1 MGAVAEFRSLR
12 KVYRGRTEA
21 LKGVDLSI
29 EEGGAVG
36 LIGPNGAGKTTLA
49 KLLLGLLRPTSGTV
63 WLWDHQ
69 CYDLPHHLRLKIGF
83 LLEERGVYENLTV
96 EENLTFWAKLYEV
109 NTGRVERTLKEWNL
123 SDKRKELVKTLSAG
137 MKQKLAIARSVLH
150 DPPFIIMDEPT
161 SNLDPSARKNVVDL
175 LKSHT
180 CRSKTTLV
188 TSHDLFD
195 IERICTRIVLLR
207 RGTIA
212 AQGTMEEL
220 RRQLRVGREVRI
232 RVSQEIPEDI
242 KQTIAET
249 FVITTIKGNELTVSD
264 DTTDVKDLVRYFV
277 EQGVDVER
285 VEERKLTLED
295 IYTTIVK
302 EDEKG

>member
-1 MGAVAEFRSLR
+1 MGAVAEFRGLR
-12 KVYRGRTEA
+12 KVYRGRTKA

-29 EEGGAVG
+29 EEGEAVG

-63 WLWDHQ
+63 RLWDHE
-69 CYDLPHHLRLKIGF
+69 CYDLPHHLTLKIGF

-109 NTGRVERTLKEWNL
+109 DTGRVERTLKEWDL
-123 SDKRKELVKTLSAG
+123 SDKRNELVKRLSAG
-137 MKQKLAIARSVLH
+137 MKQKLAIARSALH

-161 SNLDPSARKNVVDL
+161 SNLDPSARKDVVDL

-180 CRSKTTLV
+180 SRNKTTLV

-232 RVSQEIPEDI
+232 RVSQAIPEDI
-242 KQTIAET
+242 KQIIAET
-249 FVITTIKGNELTVSD
+249 FVITTIKGNELIVSD

-285 VEERKLTLED
+285 VEESKLTLED

>member
-1 MGAVAEFRSLR
+1 MQAVVDVRDAH
-12 KVYRGRTEA
+12 KVYLGATEA

-29 EEGGAVG
+29 EEGEAVG
-36 LIGPNGAGKTTLA
+36 LIGPNGAGKTTLV
-49 KLLLGLLRPTSGTV
+49 KLLLGLLKPTSGTV
-63 WLWDHQ
+63 RLWDHA

-109 NTGRVERTLKEWNL
+109 DTGRIKRTLDEWAL
-123 SDKRKELVKTLSAG
+123 SDKKKELVKTLSAG
-137 MKQKLAIARSVLH
+137 MKQKLAIARSALH
-150 DPPFIIMDEPT
+150 NPLFIIMDEPT
-161 SNLDPSARKNVVDL
+161 SNLDPSARKDVVDL
-175 LKSHT
+175 LKGHT
-180 CRSKTTLV
+180 GRSQTRFI

-212 AQGTMEEL
+212 AQGSMEEL
-220 RRQLRVGREVRI
+220 RRGLGVGREVRI
-232 RVSQEIPEDI
+232 RVSQEIPEAI
-242 KQTIAET
+242 KQTIAER
-249 FVITTIKGNELTVSD
+249 FVITTIKGDELIVSD
-264 DTTDVKDLVRYFV
+264 EATDVKDLVRFFV

-285 VEERKLTLED
+285 VEESKLTLED

-302 EDEKG
+302 EDEKR

>member
-1 MGAVAEFRSLR
+1 MSSVVELR
-12 KVYRGRTEA
+12 DVEKVYRGGTKA

-29 EEGGAVG
+29 EEGEAVG

-49 KLLLGLLRPTSGTV
+49 KLLLGLLKPTSGTV
-63 WLWDHQ
+63 RLWDHE

-96 EENLTFWAKLYEV
+96 EENLIFWAKLYEV
-109 NTGRVERTLKEWNL
+109 DTGRVERTLKEWDL
-123 SDKRKELVKTLSAG
+123 SDKKKELVKTLSAG
-137 MKQKLAIARSVLH
+137 MKQKLAIAKSALH

-161 SNLDPSARKNVVDL
+161 SNLDPSARKDVVDL
-175 LKSHT
+175 LKGHT
-180 CRSKTTLV
+180 GGGKTTLV

-212 AQGTMEEL
+212 AQGSMEEL
-220 RRQLRVGREVRI
+220 RRQLGVGREVRI
-232 RVSQEIPEDI
+232 RVSQEIPEAI
-242 KQTIAET
+242 KQAIAER
-249 FVITTIKGNELTVSD
+249 FVITTIKGDELIVSD
-264 DTTDVKDLVRYFV
+264 ETSDVKDLVRYFV
-277 EQGVDVER
+277 EQGMDVER
-285 VEERKLTLED
+285 VEESKLTLED

-302 EDEKG
+302 EDEKR

>member
-1 MGAVAEFRSLR
+1 MSSVVELR
-12 KVYRGRTEA
+12 DVEKVYRGGTKA

-29 EEGGAVG
+29 EEGEAVG

-63 WLWDHQ
+63 RLWDHE
-69 CYDLPHHLRLKIGF
+69 CYNLPHHLRLKIGF

-109 NTGRVERTLKEWNL
+109 DTGRVKRTLKEWDL
-123 SDKRKELVKTLSAG
+123 SDKKKELVKTLSAG
-137 MKQKLAIARSVLH
+137 MKQKLAIARSALH

-161 SNLDPSARKNVVDL
+161 SNLDPSARKDVVDL
-175 LKSHT
+175 LKGHT
-180 CRSKTTLV
+180 GGSKTTLV

-195 IERICTRIVLLR
+195 IERICTQIVLLR
-207 RGTIA
+207 QGTIT
-212 AQGTMEEL
+212 AQGTMEDL

-242 KQTIAET
+242 KQAIAIR
-249 FVITTIKGNELTVSD
+249 FVITTIKGDELIVSD
-264 DTTDVKDLVRYFV
+264 ETTDAKDLVRYFV
-277 EQGVDVER
+277 EQGMDVER
-285 VEERKLTLED
+285 VEESKLSLED

-302 EDEKG
+302 EDEKR

>member
-1 MGAVAEFRSLR
+1 MQAVVDVRDAH
-12 KVYRGRTEA
+12 KVYLGATEA

-29 EEGGAVG
+29 EEGEAVG

-49 KLLLGLLRPTSGTV
+49 KLLLGLLKPTSGTV
-63 WLWDHQ
+63 RLWDHE

-96 EENLTFWAKLYEV
+96 EENLIFWAKLYEV
-109 NTGRVERTLKEWNL
+109 DTGRVERTLKEWDL
-123 SDKRKELVKTLSAG
+123 SDKKKELVKTLSAG
-137 MKQKLAIARSVLH
+137 MKQKLAIAKSALH

-161 SNLDPSARKNVVDL
+161 SNLDPSARKDVVDL
-175 LKSHT
+175 LKGHT
-180 CRSKTTLV
+180 GGGKTTLV

-212 AQGTMEEL
+212 AQGSMEEL
-220 RRQLRVGREVRI
+220 RRQLGVGREVRI
-232 RVSQEIPEDI
+232 RVSQEIPEAI
-242 KQTIAET
+242 KQTIAER
-249 FVITTIKGNELTVSD
+249 FVITTIKGDELIVSD
-264 DTTDVKDLVRYFV
+264 ETSDVKDLVRYFV
-277 EQGVDVER
+277 EQGMDVER
-285 VEERKLTLED
+285 VEESKLTLED

-302 EDEKG
+302 EDEKR

>member
-1 MGAVAEFRSLR
+1 VQAVVDVRDAH
-12 KVYRGRTEA
+12 KVYLGATEA

-29 EEGGAVG
+29 EEGEAVG
-36 LIGPNGAGKTTLA
+36 LIGPNGAGKTTLV
-49 KLLLGLLRPTSGTV
+49 KLLLGLLKPTSGTV
-63 WLWDHQ
+63 RLWDHA

-109 NTGRVERTLKEWNL
+109 DTGRIKRTLDEWAL
-123 SDKRKELVKTLSAG
+123 SDKKKELVKTLSAG
-137 MKQKLAIARSVLH
+137 MKQKLAIARSALH
-150 DPPFIIMDEPT
+150 NPLFIIMDEPT
-161 SNLDPSARKNVVDL
+161 SNLDPSARKDVVDL
-175 LKSHT
+175 LKGHT
-180 CRSKTTLV
+180 GRSQTRFI

-212 AQGTMEEL
+212 AQGSMEEL
-220 RRQLRVGREVRI
+220 RRGLGVGREVRI
-232 RVSQEIPEDI
+232 RVSQEIPEAI
-242 KQTIAET
+242 KQTIAER
-249 FVITTIKGNELTVSD
+249 FVITTIKGDELIVSD
-264 DTTDVKDLVRYFV
+264 EATDVKDLVRFFV

-285 VEERKLTLED
+285 VEESKLTLED

-302 EDEKG
+302 EDEKR

>member
-1 MGAVAEFRSLR
+1 MQAVVDVRDAH
-12 KVYRGRTEA
+12 KVYLGATEA

-29 EEGGAVG
+29 EEGEAVG

-63 WLWDHQ
+63 RLWDHE

-109 NTGRVERTLKEWNL
+109 DTGRVERTLKEWDL
-123 SDKRKELVKTLSAG
+123 SDKKKELVKTLSAG
-137 MKQKLAIARSVLH
+137 MKQKLAIAKSALH

-161 SNLDPSARKNVVDL
+161 SNLDPSARKDVVDL
-175 LKSHT
+175 LKGHT
-180 CRSKTTLV
+180 GGGKTTLV

-212 AQGTMEEL
+212 AQGSMEEL
-220 RRQLRVGREVRI
+220 RRQLGVGREVRI
-232 RVSQEIPEDI
+232 RVSQEIPEAI
-242 KQTIAET
+242 KQTIAER
-249 FVITTIKGNELTVSD
+249 FVITTIKGDELIVSD
-264 DTTDVKDLVRYFV
+264 ETSDVKDLVRYFV
-277 EQGVDVER
+277 EQGMDVER
-285 VEERKLTLED
+285 VEESKLTLED

-302 EDEKG
+302 EDEKR

>member
-1 MGAVAEFRSLR
+1 VQAVVDVRDAH
-12 KVYRGRTEA
+12 KVYLGATEA

-29 EEGGAVG
+29 EEGEAVG

-49 KLLLGLLRPTSGTV
+49 KLLLGLLKPTSGTV
-63 WLWDHQ
+63 RLWDHE

-96 EENLTFWAKLYEV
+96 EENLIFWAKLYEV
-109 NTGRVERTLKEWNL
+109 DTGRVERTLKEWDL
-123 SDKRKELVKTLSAG
+123 SDKKKELVKTLSAG
-137 MKQKLAIARSVLH
+137 MKQKLAIAKSALH

-161 SNLDPSARKNVVDL
+161 SNLDPSARKDVVDL
-175 LKSHT
+175 LKGHT
-180 CRSKTTLV
+180 GGGKTTLV

-212 AQGTMEEL
+212 AQGSMEEL
-220 RRQLRVGREVRI
+220 RRQLGVGREVRI
-232 RVSQEIPEDI
+232 RVSQEIPEAI
-242 KQTIAET
+242 KQTIAER
-249 FVITTIKGNELTVSD
+249 FVITTIKGDELIVSD
-264 DTTDVKDLVRYFV
+264 ETSDVKDLVRYFV
-277 EQGVDVER
+277 EQGMDVER
-285 VEERKLTLED
+285 VEESKLTLED

-302 EDEKG
+302 EDEKR

>member
-1 MGAVAEFRSLR
+1 MSSVVELR
-12 KVYRGRTEA
+12 DVEKVYRGGTKA

-29 EEGGAVG
+29 EEGEAVG
-36 LIGPNGAGKTTLA
+36 LIGPNGAGKTTLV
-49 KLLLGLLRPTSGTV
+49 KLLLGLLKPTSGTV
-63 WLWDHQ
+63 RLWDHA

-109 NTGRVERTLKEWNL
+109 DTGRIERTLDEWAL
-123 SDKRKELVKTLSAG
+123 SDKKKELVKTLSAG
-137 MKQKLAIARSVLH
+137 MKQKLAIARSALH
-150 DPPFIIMDEPT
+150 NPLFIIMDEPT
-161 SNLDPSARKNVVDL
+161 SNLDPSARKDVVDL
-175 LKSHT
+175 LKGHT
-180 CRSKTTLV
+180 GRSQTRFI

-212 AQGTMEEL
+212 AQGSMEEL
-220 RRQLRVGREVRI
+220 RRGLGVGREVRI
-232 RVSQEIPEDI
+232 RVSQEIPEAI
-242 KQTIAET
+242 KQTIAER
-249 FVITTIKGNELTVSD
+249 FVITTIKGDELIVSD
-264 DTTDVKDLVRYFV
+264 EATDVKDLVRFFV

-285 VEERKLTLED
+285 VEESKLTLED

-302 EDEKG
+302 EDEKR

>member
-1 MGAVAEFRSLR
+1 MQAVVDVRDAH
-12 KVYRGRTEA
+12 KVYLGATEA

-29 EEGGAVG
+29 EEGEAVG

-63 WLWDHQ
+63 RLWDHE

-83 LLEERGVYENLTV
+83 LLEERGVYGTLTV

-109 NTGRVERTLKEWNL
+109 DTGRVERTLKEWDL
-123 SDKRKELVKTLSAG
+123 SDKKKELVKTLSAG
-137 MKQKLAIARSVLH
+137 MKQKLAIAKSALH

-161 SNLDPSARKNVVDL
+161 SNLDPSARKDVVDL
-175 LKSHT
+175 LKGHT
-180 CRSKTTLV
+180 GGGKTTLV

-212 AQGTMEEL
+212 AQGSMEEL
-220 RRQLRVGREVRI
+220 RRQLGVGREVRI
-232 RVSQEIPEDI
+232 RVSQEIPEAI
-242 KQTIAET
+242 KQTIAER
-249 FVITTIKGNELTVSD
+249 FVITTIKGDELIVSD
-264 DTTDVKDLVRYFV
+264 ETSDVKDLVRYFV
-277 EQGVDVER
+277 EQGMDVER
-285 VEERKLTLED
+285 VEESKLTLED

-302 EDEKG
+302 EDEKR

>member
-1 MGAVAEFRSLR
+1 MSSVVELR
-12 KVYRGRTEA
+12 DVEKVYRGGTKA

-29 EEGGAVG
+29 EEGEAVG

-49 KLLLGLLRPTSGTV
+49 KLLLGLLKPTSGTV
-63 WLWDHQ
+63 LLWEHA
-69 CYDLPHHLRLKIGF
+69 CYDLPYHLRLKIGF

-109 NTGRVERTLKEWNL
+109 DTGRVERTLDEWAL
-123 SDKRKELVKTLSAG
+123 SDKKKELVKTLSAG
-137 MKQKLAIARSVLH
+137 MKQKLAIAKSALH

-161 SNLDPSARKNVVDL
+161 SNLDPSARKDVVDL
-175 LKSHT
+175 LKGHT
-180 CRSKTTLV
+180 GGGKTTLV

-212 AQGTMEEL
+212 AQGSMEEL
-220 RRQLRVGREVRI
+220 RRQLGVGREVRI
-232 RVSQEIPEDI
+232 RVSQEIPEAI
-242 KQTIAET
+242 KQTIAER
-249 FVITTIKGNELTVSD
+249 FVITTIKGNELIVSD
-264 DTTDVKDLVRYFV
+264 ETTDVKDLVRYFV
-277 EQGVDVER
+277 EQGMDVER
-285 VEERKLTLED
+285 VEESKLTLED

-302 EDEKG
+302 EDEKR